1 MELKELKT
9 LLIIACAALTVAA
22 CTTPKNFNLFQ
33 DVADGQEIQMSKAK
47 TVRLQPHD
55 KITVLASSKDPMLS
69 NLFNKGVSSSISED
83 KVDANKYIT
92 AYTIDDDGMIDIPVI
107 GKMKAGGLTRL
118 ELEKAVQGKLRED
131 LLKDATV
138 TVEYV
143 DLRFSVM
150 GEVKAPGIQFI
161 NKDVM
166 TLTDALAN
174 AGGIDVYGKRDSVMV
189 IRETPTGKKVYVV
202 NMNSA
207 RDLFASEA
215 YYIQQNDIINVKA
228 NNTKA
233 RQSLANGNETRSIS
247 FWTSIVSLAATLT
260 MLIFK

>member
-1 MELKELKT
+1 MKT
-9 LLIIACAALTVAA
+9 TKLLIIACAALTVAA

-33 DVADGQEIQMSKAK
+33 DLSNGQEISM
-47 TVRLQPHD
+47 TTNHLVRLQSGD
-55 KITVLASSKDPMLS
+55 KISVMVTSKDPVMS
-69 NLFNKGVSSSISED
+69 SLFNKGFSSSTDGE
-83 KVDANKYIT
+83 KVDANKYLIN
-92 AYTIDDDGMIDIPVI
+92 YTVDDSGNIEVPALGNVTVG
-107 GKMKAGGLTRL
+107 GKSRL
-118 ELEKAVQGKLRED
+118 EAAKAVQDKLREE

-138 TVEYV
+138 TIEFV

-150 GEVKAPGIQFI
+150 GEVRDPGVFLID
-161 NKDVM
+161 KDTY
-166 TLTDALAN
+166 TLPEALAR

-189 IRETPTGKKVYVV
+189 IRETPTGKKAYVV

-207 RDLFASEA
+207 RELFASEA

>member
-1 MELKELKT
+1 MKT
-9 LLIIACAALTVAA
+9 TKLLIIACAALTMAA
-22 CTTPKNFNLFQ
+22 CTTPKNYNLFQ

-47 TVRLQPHD
+47 AVRLQPGD
-55 KITVLASSKDPMLS
+55 KISVLVTSKDPLMS
-69 NLFNKGVSSSISED
+69 NLFNKGFSTSTD
-83 KVDANKYIT
+83 GGRVDANKIHVN
-92 AYTIDDDGMIDIPVI
+92 YTVDNNGDIDIPAL
-107 GKMKAGGLTRL
+107 GKVAVNGKSRL
-118 ELEKAVQGKLRED
+118 EVAQDIQNKLRED

-138 TVEYV
+138 TVEYI

-150 GEVKAPGIQFI
+150 GEVKTPGIYFI
-161 NKDVM
+161 SRDVM

-189 IRETPTGKKVYVV
+189 IRETPTGKKVYIV

-207 RDLFASEA
+207 RDLFTSEA

-228 NNTKA
+228 NDTKA

-247 FWTSIVSLAATLT
+247 FWTSIVSLAATLS

>member
-1 MELKELKT
+1 MKT
-9 LLIIACAALTVAA
+9 TKLLIIACAALTVAA

-47 TVRLQPHD
+47 TIRLQPHD
-55 KITVLASSKDPMLS
+55 KISVMVTSKDPVMS
-69 NLFNKGVSSSISED
+69 SLFNKGFSSSTDGE
-83 KVDANKYIT
+83 KVDANKYLIN
-92 AYTIDDDGMIDIPVI
+92 YTVDDSGNIEVPALGNVTVG
-107 GKMKAGGLTRL
+107 GKSRL
-118 ELEKAVQGKLRED
+118 EAAKAVQDKLREE

-143 DLRFSVM
+143 DLRYSVM
-150 GEVKAPGIQFI
+150 GEVQTPGVYFI

-189 IRETPTGKKVYVV
+189 IRDTPTGKKVYVI

-207 RDLFASEA
+207 RDLFTSEA

>member
-1 MELKELKT
+1 
-9 LLIIACAALTVAA
+9 
-22 CTTPKNFNLFQ
+22 
-33 DVADGQEIQMSKAK
+33 MS
-47 TVRLQPHD
+47 
-55 KITVLASSKDPMLS
+55 S
-69 NLFNKGVSSSISED
+69 LFNKGFSSSTDGE
-83 KVDANKYIT
+83 KVDANKYLIN
-92 AYTIDDDGMIDIPVI
+92 YTVDDSGNIEVPALGNVTVG
-107 GKMKAGGLTRL
+107 GKSRL
-118 ELEKAVQGKLRED
+118 EAAKAVQDKLREE

-143 DLRFSVM
+143 DLRYSVM
-150 GEVKAPGIQFI
+150 GEVQTPGVYFI

-189 IRETPTGKKVYVV
+189 IRDTPTGKKVYVI

-207 RDLFASEA
+207 RDLFTSEA

>member
-1 MELKELKT
+1 MKT
-9 LLIIACAALTVAA
+9 TRTLITLCTAGLLFVACA
-22 CTTPKNFNLFQ
+22 TPKNYNLFQ
-33 DVADGQEIQMSKAK
+33 DLSNGQEISMSADRL
-47 TVRLQPHD
+47 VRLQPGD
-55 KITVLASSKDPMLS
+55 KISVMVTSKDPVMS
-69 NLFNKGVSSSISED
+69 SLFNKGFSSSIEGD
-83 KVDANKYIT
+83 RVDANKYLIN
-92 AYTIDDDGMIDIPVI
+92 YTVDDSGNIEVPALGNVAVGGMSRQE
-107 GKMKAGGLTRL
+107 AT
-118 ELEKAVQGKLRED
+118 KAVQDKLREE

-138 TVEYV
+138 TIEFV

-150 GEVKAPGIQFI
+150 GEVQAPGVFLID
-161 NKDVM
+161 KDTY
-166 TLTDALAN
+166 TLPEALAR

-189 IRETPTGKKVYVV
+189 IRETPTGKKAYVV

-207 RDLFASEA
+207 RELFASEA
-215 YYIQQNDIINVKA
+215 YYIKQNDIINVKA